1 MYISAHLELTI
12 GAKQLQYFLQWN
24 LTNL

>member
-12 GAKQLQYFLQWN
+12 GAKQLQYFLKWN